1 MLFEICIFLVI
12 DLGQNRTL
20 PTMFIHFICLI
31 RLIIIGIVRQN
42 TLTTISLDFHFITIV
57 TLVFDVGYGA
67 DETAFII
74 NLNLREG
81 HDFFFLTVGAK
92 HEDRRSFNAFSITFL
107 LRTNFLAIYILSIFL
122 T

>member
-12 DLGQNRTL
+12 NLGQNRAL

-31 RLIIIGIVRQN
+31 RLIIIGIVRQH

-67 DETAFII
+67 DEAAFII
-74 NLNLREG
+74 NLNLGEG

-107 LRTNFLAIYILSIFL
+107 LRTNFLAIYVLSIFL